1 MKCHKHIH
9 LPPWLK
15 NPQGHT
21 KQPSPPPVFGP
32 KQLMRAEEPNRSNEE
47 HKTHMLKKTLACR
60 VRPVCSIIAKKKTH
74 MFKRID
80 VFSNIVSIIT
90 IKLKL

>member
-1 MKCHKHIH
+1 MAQTLH

-32 KQLMRAEEPNRSNEE
+32 MQLMRAEEPNRSNEE
-47 HKTHMLKKTLACR
+47 HKTHM
-60 VRPVCSIIAKKKTH
+60 
-74 MFKRID
+74 FKRIY